1 MRPRVL
7 VLSLCA
13 VFSLACGRRSAS
25 TVPEPEAQPAG
36 PGSDSCAVYIE
47 RVASGVRCQEV
58 DAAHCTCEL
67 VGAGADAD
75 KPNTPPLLDPN
86 APTEPG
92 TTTPPQPPPAGST
105 ASLVFAQGP
114 SNTTVTCLGGPCPT
128 TTAELI
134 TAPYPPVPAAPS
146 GTKIQLEF
154 RAPDH
159 KPLISDYTLYPGTN
173 QIRFTLER
181 DIVTRP
187 DTATVVFQGAPSGT
201 TVECVSGPC
210 PDKKSHSLESF
221 PPIKLKSEEETVLL
235 RFTAPGYRTGTSS
248 YKVTR
253 GSNVMPVLLEK
264 APTGTGR

>member
-7 VLSLCA
+7 ALSLCA
-13 VFSLACGRRSAS
+13 VLSLACGRRSGS
-25 TVPEPEAQPAG
+25 TLPEPQPQPAG

-47 RVASGVRCQEV
+47 RVAPGVRCQEV

-67 VGAGADAD
+67 VDAAAD
-75 KPNTPPLLDPN
+75 KSPPLLDPN
-86 APTEPG
+86 NVEPG

-105 ASLVFAQGP
+105 ASLVFSQGP
-114 SNTTVTCLGGPCPT
+114 TNTTVTCLGGPCPT

-134 TAPYPPVPAAPS
+134 TAPYPPVPATPS

-159 KPLISDYTLYPGTN
+159 KPLVSDYTLYPGTN
-173 QIRFTLER
+173 QIRFTLEPNSPS
-181 DIVTRP
+181 RP
-187 DTATVVFQGAPSGT
+187 DTATVEFQGAPAGT

-210 PDKKSHSLESF
+210 PDKKSHSLDSF
-221 PPIKLKSEEETVLL
+221 PPIKVKNEEETVLL

-253 GSNVMPVLLEK
+253 GQNVMSVLLEK
-264 APTGTGR
+264 APTGR

>member
-7 VLSLCA
+7 ALSLCA

-25 TVPEPEAQPAG
+25 TLPEPEPQRAG

-47 RVASGVRCQEV
+47 RVAVGIRCQEV
-58 DAAHCTCEL
+58 DATHCTCEIVAPAAD
-67 VGAGADAD
+67 VGKSGT
-75 KPNTPPLLDPN
+75 TPPLLDTSN
-86 APTEPG
+86 PTEPG
-92 TTTPPQPPPAGST
+92 TTTPPQPPPAGAT
-105 ASLVFAQGP
+105 ASLVFSPGP
-114 SNTTVTCLGGPCPT
+114 ANTTVTCMSGPCPT

-134 TAPYPPVPAAPS
+134 TATYPPVPAAPS

-159 KPLISDYTLYPGTN
+159 KPQVGEYTLYPGTN
-173 QIRFTLER
+173 QIRFTLEPN
-181 DIVTRP
+181 TPSRP

-210 PDKKSHSLESF
+210 PDKKSHSLETF
-221 PPIKLKSEEETVLL
+221 PPIKLKSEEETLLL
-235 RFTAPGYRTGTSS
+235 RFTAPGYRTGMSS

-253 GSNVMPVLLEK
+253 GANVMPVLLEK
-264 APTGTGR
+264 APTGR

>member
-7 VLSLCA
+7 ALSLCA
-13 VFSLACGRRSAS
+13 VLSLACGRRSAS
-25 TVPEPEAQPAG
+25 TVPEPDAQTAG
-36 PGSDSCAVYIE
+36 PGTDSCAVYIE
-47 RVASGVRCQEV
+47 RVATGVRCQEV
-58 DAAHCTCEL
+58 DAAHCSCEL
-67 VGAGADAD
+67 VGANAS
-75 KPNTPPLLDPN
+75 TPPLLDPN
-86 APTEPG
+86 APTEPPRKV
-92 TTTPPQPPPAGST
+92 TPPQPPPAGST

-134 TAPYPPVPAAPS
+134 TAAYPPVPAAPS

-181 DIVTRP
+181 DSPTLT

-210 PDKKSHSLESF
+210 PDKKSHGLDNF
-221 PPIKLKSEEETVLL
+221 PPMKLKSEEETLLL
-235 RFTAPGYRTGTSS
+235 RFTAPGYRTGMSS